1 MGAVY
6 PIFNQLTTREDKERL
21 LKQKS
26 LAIWLT
32 GLSGSGKSTIAI
44 ELDKILHTQHFLA
57 QVLDGDN
64 IRTGIS
70 NNLDFSIEGRKENL
84 RRIAE
89 VNKLYICSG
98 LITINSFISPL
109 NESREMIRDIVGPDN
124 FFLVYIDTPLEVCE
138 SRDVKGLYA
147 KARSGK
153 ISQFTGID
161 SPFEIPEQADLIIKT
176 VDRSPKD
183 CAEKLY
189 QIILPKI
196 QAN

>member
-1 MGAVY
+1 MSAVY
-6 PIFNQLTTREDKERL
+6 PIFDQLTTREDKERL

-26 LAIWLT
+26 LVIWLT

-44 ELDKILHTQHFLA
+44 ELDKILYTNHFLT

-109 NESREMIRDIVGPDN
+109 NISRSMIRDIVGPDN
-124 FFLVYIDTPLEVCE
+124 FFLIFVDTPLEICE

-147 KARSGK
+147 KARKGE

-161 SPFEIPEQADLIIKT
+161 SPFEIPDQPNLTIKT
-176 VDRSPKD
+176 QDKSPIECAKD
-183 CAEKLY
+183 IY

-196 QAN
+196 QSN